1 MGDKPESI
9 KITLLGSCGVGKTCI
24 AQRYINNSFQE
35 NYISTT
41 ASYLQKTITRNNK
54 YYQLD
59 IWDTA
64 GQEKFRALGKNFYK
78 DAFIVILV
86 YDITRNDSFDGLKK
100 VWYPDLLQYGE
111 NKPILAVVGNKCDL
125 YEENDIV
132 NEDEAR
138 QFAEEINAH
147 FMIVSAKSNINIQN
161 LFSDLINLYFD
172 SKFQNEVAKKKSPR
186 NNSTRLAN
194 NNTTDAKKKK
204 RCC

>member
-9 KITLLGSCGVGKTCI
+9 KIAFLGSCGVGKTCI

-41 ASYLQKTITRNNK
+41 ASYLHKIITRNNK

-125 YEENDIV
+125 YEEKEIV
-132 NEDEAR
+132 DEDEAR
-138 QFAEEINAH
+138 KFAEEINAK

-186 NNSTRLAN
+186 NNSARLAN

>member
-9 KITLLGSCGVGKTCI
+9 KIAFLGSCGVGKTCI

-41 ASYLQKTITRNNK
+41 ASYLHKIITRNNK

-78 DAFIVILV
+78 DAFIVIIV
-86 YDITRNDSFDGLKK
+86 YDITRNDSFDELKK
-100 VWYPDLLQYGE
+100 IWYPDVLQYGE
-111 NKPILAVVGNKCDL
+111 KKPILAVVGNKCDL
-125 YEENDIV
+125 YEEKEIV
-132 NEDEAR
+132 DEDEAR
-138 QFAEEINAH
+138 KFAEEINAK

-161 LFSDLINLYFD
+161 LFSDLIDLYFD
-172 SKFQNEVAKKKSPR
+172 SKFQNKVAKKKSTR
-186 NNSTRLAN
+186 NNSTRLEN
-194 NNTTDAKKKK
+194 NNTTDVKKKK
-204 RCC
+204 ACC

>member
-24 AQRYINNSFQE
+24 AQRFIDNSFKE
-35 NYISTT
+35 NYTSTT
-41 ASYLQKTITRNNK
+41 ASYLQKQITRNNK

-64 GQEKFRALGKNFYK
+64 GQEKYRALGKNFYK
-78 DAFIVILV
+78 DAFIVIIV
-86 YDITRNDSFDGLKK
+86 YDITRNDSFDELKK
-100 VWYPDLLQYGE
+100 IWYPDVLQYGE
-111 NKPILAVVGNKCDL
+111 KKPILAVVGNKCDL
-125 YEENDIV
+125 YEEKEIV
-132 NEDEAR
+132 DEDEAR
-138 QFAEEINAH
+138 KFAEEINAK

-161 LFSDLINLYFD
+161 LFSDLIDLYFD
-172 SKFQNEVAKKKSPR
+172 SKFQNKVAKKKSPR
-186 NNSTRLAN
+186 NNSTRLEN

>member
-41 ASYLQKTITRNNK
+41 ASYLHKIITRNNK

-86 YDITRNDSFDGLKK
+86 YDITRNDSFDELKK
-100 VWYPDLLQYGE
+100 IWYPDVLQYGE
-111 NKPILAVVGNKCDL
+111 KKPILAVVGNKCDL
-125 YEENDIV
+125 YEEKEIV
-132 NEDEAR
+132 DEDEAR
-138 QFAEEINAH
+138 KFAEEINAK

-161 LFSDLINLYFD
+161 FFSDLIDLYFD
-172 SKFQNEVAKKKSPR
+172 SKFQNKVAKKKSTR
-186 NNSTRLAN
+186 NNSTRLEN
-194 NNTTDAKKKK
+194 NNTTDVKKKK
-204 RCC
+204 SCC

>member
-9 KITLLGSCGVGKTCI
+9 KIAFLGSCGVGKTCI

-41 ASYLQKTITRNNK
+41 ASYLHKIITRNNK

-86 YDITRNDSFDGLKK
+86 YDITRNDSFDELKK
-100 VWYPDLLQYGE
+100 IWYPDVLQYGE
-111 NKPILAVVGNKCDL
+111 KKPILAVVGNKCDL
-125 YEENDIV
+125 YEEKEIV
-132 NEDEAR
+132 DEDEAR
-138 QFAEEINAH
+138 KFAEEINAK

-186 NNSTRLAN
+186 NNSTRLEN
-194 NNTTDAKKKK
+194 NNTTDVKKKK
-204 RCC
+204 ACC